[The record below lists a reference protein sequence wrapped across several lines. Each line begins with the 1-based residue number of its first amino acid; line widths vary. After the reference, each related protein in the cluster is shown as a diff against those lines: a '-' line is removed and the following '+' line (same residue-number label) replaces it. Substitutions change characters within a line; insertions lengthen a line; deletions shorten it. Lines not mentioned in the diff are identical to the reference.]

1 MAGGVTMNSH
11 VNVEGKDIPI
21 EMLIPL
27 KERDISLKKHHGFQ
41 KMKSTVET
49 VGLIE
54 PLCVYKE
61 ANGYVILDG
70 YLRFKALQE
79 LGITTVP
86 CWIHND
92 KEAYTYNRMV
102 NRLSTVQQSRMLH
115 QSLDTLDRK
124 TIEQAFGLK
133 TINYHLA
140 TNILNQLHPSVI
152 KAVDKDIISRRCA
165 TQLTNVKKER
175 QDQILKEMNRTS
187 DYSIAFA
194 RALIIKT
201 TPEMRKQ
208 KSKSNKPWEGNN
220 EKKKQ
225 LVEKL
230 EEVQKRYDFYSNL
243 YRQYSTDLLRLCVY
257 ARRLITN
264 ETIALHL
271 ESDFPEILKRF
282 QAIVFD
288 TEGHQAIAV

>member
-1 MAGGVTMNSH
+1 MRSH

-21 EMLIPL
+21 EMLTPL
-27 KERDISLKKHHGFQ
+27 KERQINLKKHRGFQ
-41 KMKSTVET
+41 RIKSTIET

-79 LGITTVP
+79 LDITTVP
-86 CWIHND
+86 CWIHKD

-124 TIEQAFGLK
+124 TIEQVFGLK
-133 TINYHLA
+133 TIGYRLA
-140 TNILNQLHPSVI
+140 TNILSQLHASII
-152 KAVDKDIISRRCA
+152 KAVDKGAISRRCA
-165 TQLTNVKKER
+165 TQLTHVKKER
-175 QDQILKEMNRTS
+175 QEHILKEMKRTS
-187 DYSIAFA
+187 DYSISFA

-201 TPEMRKQ
+201 TPEMRSQ
-208 KSKSNKPWEGNN
+208 KGQANKPWAGNN

-230 EEVQKRYDFYSNL
+230 EEVQNRYDFYSNL

-257 ARRLITN
+257 ARKLISN
-264 ETIALHL
+264 ETIARHL
-271 ESDFPEILKRF
+271 EDSFPEILDRL
-282 QAIVFD
+282 QSIVFD
-288 TEGHQAIAV
+288 TQGHQAIAG